1 MAFGTPISH
10 KDPQTPP
17 INRQLQQNPR
27 PEPCKLLSLVRPRP
41 RQRPKH
47 NQSEHHASRRSRRNT
62 LPLRSR
68 IRKPNRHRN
77 ERKIERKPRHE
88 AHALEHCA
96 RRRERV
102 EDLVGHGRA
111 HVLDGPGKV
120 TVADRARDVEEVA
133 EQVEEATGDD
143 EEVLHE
149 EVGLWRVEASVR
161 GLDYE
166 MGTLKGAGEFEGHGC

>member
-1 MAFGTPISH
+1 M
-10 KDPQTPP
+10 
-17 INRQLQQNPR
+17 
-27 PEPCKLLSLVRPRP
+27 
-41 RQRPKH
+41 
-47 NQSEHHASRRSRRNT
+47 
-62 LPLRSR
+62 
-68 IRKPNRHRN
+68 
-77 ERKIERKPRHE
+77 
-88 AHALEHCA
+88 
-96 RRRERV
+96 
-102 EDLVGHGRA
+102 
-111 HVLDGPGKV
+111 